1 MEKAITKDILRDEL
15 FSGGKPAAEL
25 LYNRYGGMLF
35 SYIQQFVPSRA
46 EAENLLVNIFSR
58 LVSRLETAFESSLS
72 VYCWLQIEA
81 RKIILEQ
88 RGQETGEVYSGVSD
102 PGGMRVYYFSLLE
115 DASPEQRWVFRE
127 LFINGRQREELA
139 GELNRDLAYIGDL
152 LRESMLIIGKKLG

>member
-35 SYIQQFVPSRA
+35 SYIRQFVPSRT

-58 LVSRLETAFESSLS
+58 LASRLETAFESSLS
-72 VYCWLQIEA
+72 VYCWLQVEA
-81 RKIILEQ
+81 RKIILEH
-88 RGQETGEVYSGVSD
+88 RGQETGNVLSGS
-102 PGGMRVYYFSLLE
+102 GTGEMRTYYLSLLE
-115 DASPEQRWVFRE
+115 SASPEHRWVFRE

-139 GELNRDLAYIGDL
+139 LEVNRDQAYIGDL
-152 LRESMLIIGKKLG
+152 LRECMLIIGKKLS

>member
-1 MEKAITKDILRDEL
+1 M

-35 SYIQQFVPSRA
+35 SYIQQFVPSRT

-58 LVSRLETAFESSLS
+58 LASRLETAFDSSLS

-81 RKIILEQ
+81 RKIILEH
-88 RGQETGEVYSGVSD
+88 RGQASGNVFPGAPGPGE
-102 PGGMRVYYFSLLE
+102 MRAYYFSLLQ
-115 DASPEQRWVFRE
+115 DASPDHRWVFRE

-139 GELNRDLAYIGDL
+139 SEVNKDQAYIGDL
-152 LRESMLIIGKKLG
+152 LRECMLIIGKKLG

>member
-35 SYIQQFVPSRA
+35 SYIRQFVPSRT

-58 LVSRLETAFESSLS
+58 LASRLETAFESSLS
-72 VYCWLQIEA
+72 VYCWPQVEA
-81 RKIILEQ
+81 RKIILEH
-88 RGQETGEVYSGVSD
+88 RGQETGNVLSGS
-102 PGGMRVYYFSLLE
+102 GTGEMRTYYLSLLE
-115 DASPEQRWVFRE
+115 SASPEHRWVFRE

-139 GELNRDLAYIGDL
+139 LEVNRDQAYIGDL
-152 LRESMLIIGKKLG
+152 LRECMLIIGKKLS